1 MTELTLAQKD
11 KRYTWHPFTQEHTA
25 DAPLPVVGA
34 KGAYLELSGGHKVL
48 DAISSWWTNIH
59 GHGHPKLAKAIGEQV
74 SLLDHVLFAGCTHD
88 GAAEVAK
95 RLVEITPDGLNRVFY
110 SDNGSTAVEVALKM
124 AFQYWQNQGDN
135 KRKRFLAFE
144 GAYHGDTVGAM
155 SAGDPGEFGEPFRP
169 LFFPVERLSAPRIEG
184 GNEEYEA
191 AVKHL
196 DRILDSHGDELAA
209 VIIEPMVQG
218 AGGMRMHGA
227 KFLKTLADR
236 VQERGILLITDE
248 VMTGFGRTGKMFAA
262 QHAGIN
268 PDIMC
273 VAKGLTGGILPLSA
287 TLATDAIYD
296 AFLDNDV
303 RRAFL
308 HGHSFT
314 ANPIACAAALAS
326 LQIFEDEPVFERI
339 QSIEAVYRERFG
351 AIEKRAMVKSTRILG
366 SIGVVELSGD
376 GGYFNNIGLRLRR
389 AFYEAGFLSV
399 HSAPW
404 STHCHLTSPIRR
416 IFIDFTIISSTCSKK
431 AYKLRICQPA
441 CFTHTKTVNHCA
453 LLKIG
458 MKNIVNWY

>member
-1 MTELTLAQKD
+1 MTEYTLAEKD
-11 KRYTWHPFTQEHTA
+11 KRYTWHPFTQEQTA
-25 DAPLPVVGA
+25 DAPLPVVRA
-34 KGAYLELSGGHKVL
+34 EGAYLELAGGHKVL

-59 GHGHPKLAKAIGEQV
+59 GHGHPKLAKAIGDQV
-74 SLLDHVLFAGCTHD
+74 SLLDHVLFAGCTHE

-95 RLVEITPDGLNRVFY
+95 RLVEITPAGLTRVFY

-124 AFQYWQNQGDN
+124 AFQYWQNQDQPQRN
-135 KRKRFLAFE
+135 RFLAFE

-169 LFFPVERLSAPRIEG
+169 LFFPVERISAPRVDG
-184 GNEEYEA
+184 GAEEYQN
-191 AVKHL
+191 AVERL
-196 DRILDSHGDELAA
+196 DKLLESHGDELAA

-218 AGGMRMHGA
+218 AGGMRMHSA
-227 KFLKTLADR
+227 EFLKTLATK

-262 QHAGIN
+262 EHAGIT

-273 VAKGLTGGILPLSA
+273 VAKGLTAGILPMSV

-296 AFLDNDV
+296 AFLDDDV

-326 LQIFEDEPVFERI
+326 LKIFEDEPVFERI
-339 QSIEAVYRERFG
+339 QSIESVYRERFTEF
-351 AIEKRAMVKSTRILG
+351 EKLPSVKSTRILG
-366 SIGVVELSGD
+366 SIGVVELAGD

-389 AFYEAGFLSV
+389 AFQEAGFLV
-399 HSAPW
+399 RP
-404 STHCHLTSPIRR
+404 LG
-416 IFIDFTIISSTCSKK
+416 
-431 AYKLRICQPA
+431 
-441 CFTHTKTVNHCA
+441 TVVYTLPPYITEPSDLHRLYDHFEY
-453 LLKIG
+453 LLKKG
-458 MKNIVNWY
+458 V

>member
-1 MTELTLAQKD
+1 MSDMNLIEKD
-11 KRYTWHPFTQEHTA
+11 KRYAWHPFTQQQTA
-25 DAPLPVVGA
+25 DDPLPVIGA
-34 KGAYLELSGGHKVL
+34 QGSYLELADGHKIL

-59 GHGHPKLAKAIGEQV
+59 GHGNPKLSAAIAAQV
-74 SLLDHVLFAGCTHD
+74 PKLDHVLFAGCTHE

-95 RLVEITPDGLNRVFY
+95 QLVEISPEGLNRVFF

-124 AFQYWQNQGDN
+124 AFQYWQNKGESR
-135 KRKRFLAFE
+135 RKRFLAFE

-184 GNEEYEA
+184 GEQEYASAIQDLET
-191 AVKHL
+191 
-196 DRILDSHGDELAA
+196 ILEKHGDELAA

-218 AGGMRMHGA
+218 AGGMRMHSP
-227 KFLKTLADR
+227 KFLKTLATK
-236 VQERGILLITDE
+236 VQERGILFITDE
-248 VMTGFGRTGKMFAA
+248 VMTGFGRTGKMFAVE
-262 QHAGIN
+262 HAN
-268 PDIMC
+268 VKPDIMC

-287 TLATDAIYD
+287 TLATDAIYN

-326 LQIFEDEPVFERI
+326 LKIFKEEPVFERI
-339 QSIEAVYRERFG
+339 RSIEAVYQDRFPKL
-351 AIEKRAMVKSTRILG
+351 AEHPLVKSTRILG

-389 AFYEAGFLSV
+389 EFYKAGFLV
-399 HSAPW
+399 RPLG
-404 STHCHLTSPIRR
+404 TVVYTLPPYT
-416 IFIDFTIISSTCSKK
+416 TE
-431 AYKLRICQPA
+431 PA
-441 CFTHTKTVNHCA
+441 DLHRLYDHFEY
-453 LLKIG
+453 LLKTEI
-458 MKNIVNWY
+458 